1 MFHNALQIA
10 EQYKH
15 LRNEFLKGSFS
26 KYLKDYDNFNGYHMS
41 SMEIQIAQLF
51 DAGKH
56 DEVVNET

>member
-15 LRNEFLKGSFS
+15 LRTEFLKGSFS
-26 KYLKDYDNFNGYHMS
+26 KYLKDYDDFDGSLLS
-41 SMEIQIAQLF
+41 SMELQINQLL

-56 DEVVNET
+56 DKVV